1 MDNPVCKWLQAAC
14 VIERALLFVVLSC
27 VCLSVCVCVCSCVGV
42 SESVFVCLCFT
53 RGRLQNRYFPS
64 AGLPVAS
71 PSWISS
77 TANSKQVDAS
87 QLVMADKIFFQFD
100 MIIDDI
106 AISTSKNTF
115 RFAIFFN

>member
-1 MDNPVCKWLQAAC
+1 MC
-14 VIERALLFVVLSC
+14 
-27 VCLSVCVCVCSCVGV
+27 
-42 SESVFVCLCFT
+42 VCLCFT
-53 RGRLQNRYFPS
+53 RGRLQNRYFLS

-77 TANSKQVDAS
+77 TANSQQVDVS
-87 QLVMADKIFFQFD
+87 QLVMGDDIFFKFD
-100 MIIDDI
+100 MITDTFGVDI